1 MINFSPSDNNYA
13 TLTTRNGTRAYCII
27 VSALQAVTATE
38 EKLNSKGISTLLK
51 PFLWNYLTYLPSFS
65 DIIIFLW

>member
-13 TLTTRNGTRAYCII
+13 TLTTRNGTRAYYI